1 MSSPRGLRG
10 IMPQRRRGPQANSAA
25 AGRTA
30 RHAPLA
36 GLLTRGIHLS
46 SVRTPSGCACGAEC
60 TGFLHLL
67 LLEPRNLVKFT
78 AVSPAWNL
86 NEGGK
91 TDSTHLTPS
100 PRRHCLSWSSISSH
114 RTKFSALILKPHA
127 SRKLARDDGGRDS
140 TMSSRA
146 PSPLFR
152 HGSTRAH
159 RFPKKKGSRIIFKI
173 LYQRENLNPSR
184 KKNFKKISQTSWSS
198 GGVCLVLSDSSDPT
212 PFCGSHAGMDAA
224 GGRAGAR
231 ARARRVESA
240 VARPRCV

>member
-1 MSSPRGLRG
+1 
-10 IMPQRRRGPQANSAA
+10 MPQRRRGPQANSAA

-46 SVRTPSGCACGAEC
+46 SVRTPSGCACAPSGQAC
-60 TGFLHLL
+60 PVYAFSTQDLL
-67 LLEPRNLVKFT
+67 KFHCKILQSQ
-78 AVSPAWNL
+78 ARGISKD
-86 NEGGK
+86 GK
-91 TDSTHLTPS
+91 HTRFTPS

-159 RFPKKKGSRIIFKI
+159 RFPKKKRLEDHF
-173 LYQRENLNPSR
+173 QNFVPER
-184 KKNFKKISQTSWSS
+184 KSKSVQEKKISKKPSQTSWSA